1 MTPPDDYSAR
11 DLEQARVLYEQG
23 DKGQILF
30 WLDWCLASDVQ
41 VPPWLK
47 EAFCEACNARRAYR
61 IKSWDDVF
69 DPPVPKSTRL
79 AINRQKLKIAW
90 PLFERIYDLHA
101 ADPANWPIGEKLF
114 EEVGKDFGF
123 GKTVAS
129 ELYYEMDRKLQEL
142 VANTDYF
149 KDREEII
156 RFHKAYAESLKQSAI
171 DTSEQN
177 KK

>member
-101 ADPANWPIGEKLF
+101 ADPANWPMAKNCSRKSARTSDSAKQWRLSSTMKWTESCKSWLPTLIILRT
-114 EEVGKDFGF
+114 GKR
-123 GKTVAS
+123 S
-129 ELYYEMDRKLQEL
+129 
-142 VANTDYF
+142 
-149 KDREEII
+149 
-156 RFHKAYAESLKQSAI
+156 
-171 DTSEQN
+171 
-177 KK
+177 